1 MNLLNIFRLGGLVVA
16 IALGGC
22 ATGGGKPLASADFLK
37 GAKGGLEGFL
47 QTLPNSGPGARLQE
61 ATLFSDGFYHE
72 SWRLTYAFQGK
83 RTTVALKI
91 FPNDKS
97 AQKSLKNY
105 AMARAAG
112 WPLPKELY
120 RGTVAPYQNR
130 PGLVMEYIKVPTLAG
145 YARERADDN
154 LTDPDGIRVRY
165 EGLGATLGKV
175 HRAGLRTVK
184 GDKQALE
191 DIDDL
196 LERCEFDFWC
206 GPKSMQR
213 FEELKAK
220 ILKGPITFIHGD
232 LFEAHATVRD
242 DGYVKAFLGMHNG
255 SEGDPARDVGTM
267 LAHTLIINPIA
278 RDLIY
283 GVPNSTVDE
292 AKLAAESFLRGYRV
306 GFDQKN
312 SVEWDYFMARAVGYS
327 WLRVGELLMKLQGN
341 PHTEALVRLVDNKK
355 AALFVL
361 DPLKKYGVEWR

>member
-1 MNLLNIFRLGGLVVA
+1 MYIFNRFRWAAVFSML
-16 IALGGC
+16 ILGGC
-22 ATGGGKPLASADFLK
+22 ATGGGKPMASAEFLK
-37 GAKGGLEGFL
+37 GAKGGLEGFI
-47 QTLPNSGPGARLQE
+47 QTLPGSGPGARLQE

-72 SWRLTYAFQGK
+72 SWRLIYMFNGK
-83 RTTVALKI
+83 RTQVALKI
-91 FPNDKS
+91 FPDGDS

-120 RGTVAPYQNR
+120 RGKVAPYQNR
-130 PGLVMEYIKVPTLAG
+130 QGLVMEYIEVPTLAG
-145 YARERADDN
+145 YSRQRADEG
-154 LTDPDGIRVRY
+154 LVDPDGIRVRY
-165 EGLGATLGKV
+165 EGLGLTLGQV
-175 HRAGLRTVK
+175 HRAGLRTVR
-184 GDKQALE
+184 GDKQALK

-213 FEELKAK
+213 FEELKSK
-220 ILKGPITFIHGD
+220 IIKGPITYIHGD

-242 DGYVKAFLGMHNG
+242 DGFVKAFLGMHHG

-278 RDLIY
+278 RNLIY
-283 GVPNSTVDE
+283 GIPNSTTEE
-292 AKLAAESFLRGYRV
+292 AKFAAESFLRGYRV
-306 GFDQKN
+306 GFEQAN
-312 SVEWDYFMARAVGYS
+312 AVEWEYFMSRAVGYA

-341 PHTEALVRLVDNKK
+341 PHTEALVRLVNNKK